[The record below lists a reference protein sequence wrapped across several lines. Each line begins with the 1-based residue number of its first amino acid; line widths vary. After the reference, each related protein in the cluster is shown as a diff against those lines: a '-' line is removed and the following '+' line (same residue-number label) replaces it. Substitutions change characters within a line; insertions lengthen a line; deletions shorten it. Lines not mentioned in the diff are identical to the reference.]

1 MPRES
6 GCSAVTPAAM
16 DPESRPSPS
25 DPYQDLRSLLQRY
38 ARAVDERDVDTLGS
52 LFHPAADIVGARG
65 TQTLEEWLDTMR
77 APRSFPTSMHM
88 MGDPL
93 IEVGDS
99 REEASMDT
107 YAVVY
112 QLGSP
117 SDGSGDLTLGIRYSD
132 QCVRHEGTWVI
143 ASRRSTTVW
152 MR

>member
-1 MPRES
+1 
-6 GCSAVTPAAM
+6 
-16 DPESRPSPS
+16 
-25 DPYQDLRSLLQRY
+25 
-38 ARAVDERDVDTLGS
+38 
-52 LFHPAADIVGARG
+52 
-65 TQTLEEWLDTMR
+65 
-77 APRSFPTSMHM
+77 MHM